1 MTTRFDISPGTPSAL
16 VVDDELRIREC
27 LEALITQAGWRCVAV
42 ESGDWAVEEV
52 QKNHHAVVFL
62 DLVMPGKNGPE
73 ALLEIRAA
81 DPATKVVIMTGFPD
95 SALMLDA
102 RRFDPDALLV
112 KPFGRDEVRS
122 VLQDVT
128 RPNYSK
134 G

>member
-1 MTTRFDISPGTPSAL
+1 M
-16 VVDDELRIREC
+16 
-27 LEALITQAGWRCVAV
+27 

-52 QKNHHAVVFL
+52 QKNHLDGVFL

-102 RRFDPDALLV
+102 RRFDPDALLG